1 MKRLIYNAK
10 RFIHSLKVRWRIRK
24 TPKFMRNFVFWWH
37 MAAYDMAQALKGI
50 RPMTGD
56 NLDRMAELTD
66 TPRREGE
73 TDEELRKRL
82 VKEVKERGTPSWKQ

>member
-1 MKRLIYNAK
+1 MKRLIYSAR
-10 RFIHSLKVRWRIRK
+10 RFIHSLKVRWRIMK
-24 TPKFMRNFVFWWH
+24 TPKFMRSFAFWWH

-50 RPMTGD
+50 RPITGD
-56 NLDRMAELTD
+56 NLDRMAKLTD

-82 VKEVKERGTPSWKQ
+82 MEEVKERGTPSWKQ